1 MIICFLLF
9 GWQITA
15 QEIKVD
21 GGFVEDSLVIGQN
34 VNYWITATYP
44 AELEM
49 VFPDSN
55 YTFRPFEFADKIYFP
70 TKLVDGLAYDSTVY
84 VIQSYEIN
92 PIQYFQLNAVILNNS
107 DSAVLKTPLD
117 SIYLT
122 ELAPIVTDTTSL
134 KTNLDYQSV
143 ARQFNYP
150 LMYYVLGGIALL
162 TIIVLLVFGRR
173 IIKYFR
179 LKKLERDYR
188 TFSEAFDTYVG
199 KLKTDPKPDLAE
211 QALSIWK
218 KYQQRLD
225 KIGFTTLTTKEILDL
240 EFAPELEGPLK
251 SIDRMVYGR
260 KPQEDIYQDFLQI
273 ENFTDERYQL
283 KVEEIRNG
291 K

>member
-84 VIQSYEIN
+84 VIQSYEID
-92 PIQYFQLNAVILNNS
+92 PVQYFQLNAVILNNS